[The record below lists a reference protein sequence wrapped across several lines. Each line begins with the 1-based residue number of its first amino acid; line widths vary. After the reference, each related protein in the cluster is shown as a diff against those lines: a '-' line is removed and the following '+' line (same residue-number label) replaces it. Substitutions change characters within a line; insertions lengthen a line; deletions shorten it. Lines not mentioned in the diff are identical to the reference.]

1 MQTTLFDV
9 AAAPTFG
16 DVSQAVRTELGRGA
30 WVDLVPNW
38 LSGVDDL
45 FDDLTTGV
53 DWKAQDRQMYDSVV
67 AVPRLTR
74 MYGAQ
79 DPWPH
84 PLLRDVQG
92 ALSDGYRN
100 DLPEGFATVGL
111 CLYRDGQDSVA
122 WHGDRIGRSRNE
134 DTLVAIVSLGS
145 ARTLALRPRG
155 GGTSTRIELAHGDLL
170 VMGGSCQRTF
180 DHCVPKQR
188 TAVGPRISLQYRP
201 LGVW

>member
-9 AAAPTFG
+9 ATAPTFG
-16 DVSQAVRTELGRGA
+16 DVSHAVRTDLGRGA

-45 FDDLTTGV
+45 FAELSTQV
-53 DWKAQDRQMYDSVV
+53 DWRVQDRQMYDAVV

-74 MYGAQ
+74 TYGAQ
-79 DPWPH
+79 ERWPH
-84 PLLRDVQG
+84 PLLRDAQD
-92 ALSDGYRN
+92 ALSDGYRRI
-100 DLPEGFATVGL
+100 LPDGFATVGL

-122 WHGDRIGRSRNE
+122 WHGDRSGRSRNE
-134 DTLVAIVSLGS
+134 DTLVAIVSLGA

-155 GGTSTRIELAHGDLL
+155 GGPSIRIQLAHGDLL

-188 TAVGPRISLQYRP
+188 TPVGPRISLQYRP